1 MAGVIA
7 NTLKYQGLNLAVAS
21 GHTIKVAFYS
31 DAKDATFAAYSAT
44 SEVTQAGATP
54 ALNAGGLTLSNRTI
68 TASDGSVATAAI
80 DFDNP
85 TLTPS
90 GSNIQFRSIVVY
102 NDSQTPKYA
111 LYVEDFGSTQTWNA
125 GTTYTLNLG
134 SGSTLLRFG

>member
-1 MAGVIA
+1 MAGVIS
-7 NTLKYQGLNLAVAS
+7 NTLKYQGLNKAVAT
-21 GHTIKVAFYS
+21 GDEIKVAFYS

-44 SEVTQAGATP
+44 NEVTQAGATP
-54 ALNAGGLTLSNRTI
+54 AVNAGGLALSNRTI

-85 TLTPS
+85 TVTP
-90 GSNIQFRSIVVY
+90 NATFQFRSIVVY
-102 NDSQTPKYA
+102 NNTTTPKYA
-111 LYVEDFGSTQTWNA
+111 LYAEDYGSTQTWNA